1 MIIKFGIYK
10 TMYRERDVFF
20 IWIVFPKTIKEKMW
34 SAGKVRS

>member
-20 IWIVFPKTIKEKMW
+20 YMDSISQDYQEKDVECRK
-34 SAGKVRS
+34 G